1 MRRKGEQ
8 MYPQMRNWE
17 FQDKVRQHLL
27 ATNAGQIMNTAA
39 FEKPP
44 PEPFPNWVSPD
55 VADRMLP
62 GSRMAAMSRQ
72 LGHNMEIEML
82 ANDPMMKF
90 KRAMEASQM
99 MQQGPEQPQHQPRVE
114 EMPDDE
120 EPKAIEGP
128 KEDPVGPSKII
139 PWAVFKSKVRAQP
152 ESTDKPQ
159 SKDGP
164 APAPSVR
171 DLLADQQPEPTQKRD
186 DKPVQGPK
194 EENAPTAPLGAGR
207 LGQGRRI
214 GEGRTIGQSRRVD
227 PKLCDEDKLDRI
239 NELMGPVHR
248 NPTKEDEAY
257 YKQSIDGDFHTSGP
271 LEAPRYFWNIPGKII
286 DRVKGKKRA

>member
-1 MRRKGEQ
+1 MYVDPQSDVFALYMRRKGEQ

-99 MQQGPEQPQHQPRVE
+99 MQQGPEQPQEPVE
-114 EMPDDE
+114 E
-120 EPKAIEGP
+120 EPKAIEEP
-128 KEDPVGPSKII
+128 KEDPVGPSKVI
-139 PWAVFKSKVRAQP
+139 PFKAFKEMTSP
-152 ESTDKPQ
+152 EPPKEPEPP
-159 SKDGP
+159 K
-164 APAPSVR
+164 
-171 DLLADQQPEPTQKRD
+171 QPEPVEEQADTGERD
-186 DKPVQGPK
+186 KKFRIMLDASKKAAEHHKYKAPGETERKPRFELGGNATSRVPTRSSRQWREYRPK
-194 EENAPTAPLGAGR
+194 PDGVPYPEKPPGAPFP
-207 LGQGRRI
+207 
-214 GEGRTIGQSRRVD
+214 
-227 PKLCDEDKLDRI
+227 
-239 NELMGPVHR
+239 
-248 NPTKEDEAY
+248 EA
-257 YKQSIDGDFHTSGP
+257 KPD
-271 LEAPRYFWNIPGKII
+271 RYFWNIPGKIY
-286 DRVKGKKRA
+286 DKARGM